1 VTEYHFS
8 SSELETGL
16 GTFSEKGITTISVRD
31 PSITANKDRFLRFI
45 KMVQKK
51 ENSVLF
57 DFYLDYSFLD
67 KAVVSALS
75 SIYSSVLLPLSMS
88 DKKSFSKKIMLLND
102 AGLVFGFDI
111 VLNSEINCTSF
122 KAFRDLL
129 DFSISLFP
137 NHLFIDDSALTQTA
151 LLSKTDIASI
161 KRTVFA
167 CDVFYSS
174 GRAVPWFSAVLFPLR
189 IKPSFFFLD
198 FAEWQDCN
206 NCSAESGFNPEKAEH
221 KEIEIMQTVFLKL
234 KYEEKKLQHL
244 FTPAYDLLRL
254 HGAFSRAVSEGE
266 SCSLDLSYHPDD
278 ILSPSAMDLVRF
290 CEEVCMEPCRV
301 AVFITDEGPDYTAE
315 T

>member
-1 VTEYHFS
+1 VTEYYFS

-45 KMVQKK
+45 RTVQKK
-51 ENSVLF
+51 ESSVLF
-57 DFYLDYSFLD
+57 DFYLDYSFID
-67 KAVVSALS
+67 RDIVAALS
-75 SIYSSVLLPLSMS
+75 SIYSSVLLPLSLS
-88 DKKSFSKKIMLLND
+88 DKKAFSKKIMLLND
-102 AGLVFGFDI
+102 AGLVFGFEI
-111 VLNSEINCTSF
+111 VLNSEVNCTSF

-129 DFSISLFP
+129 DFSINLFP
-137 NHLFIDDSALTQTA
+137 NHIFIDDSSLVQTA

-174 GRAVPWFSAVLFPLR
+174 GRAVPWFTAVLFPLR
-189 IKPSFFFLD
+189 IKPSSFFLD

-206 NCSAESGFNPEKAEH
+206 NCSAGSGFDPEKSAH

-234 KYEEKKLQHL
+234 KYEEKRLQHL
-244 FTPAYDLLRL
+244 FTSANDLLRL

-266 SCSLDLSYHPDD
+266 SGILELSYHPDD

-301 AVFITDEGPDYTAE
+301 SVFITDEGPDYTVE